1 MLAVRFVLPAL
12 IAFLFLC
19 PLGHAQSSERRFLG
33 FPMDRS
39 MRLSGL
45 SVPLS
50 PDGKND
56 LGRVVFENVSI
67 RPKSFGGLQIGVL
80 PELLVEGLRV
90 EIPPGDK
97 SAEWAANL
105 RAVLQREPLLRSAR
119 FSGFSIRDFS
129 GTDILQAER
138 AKIGE
143 GCALISLEGVSM
155 GEARI
160 PSGSI
165 SLRGAQAGHW
175 LCGRSSTRLSD
186 FTKISDLKKP

>member
-1 MLAVRFVLPAL
+1 MLDVRIVLQAWM
-12 IAFLFLC
+12 AFLFLC
-19 PLGHAQSSERRFLG
+19 PLGHSQSSERRFLG

-80 PELLVEGLRV
+80 PELLVEGLCV

-97 SAEWAANL
+97 SGEWAGNL

-129 GTDILQAER
+129 GIDILQAER

-155 GEARI
+155 GAARI

-175 LCGRSSTRLSD
+175 LCGRSSTRLTDSS
-186 FTKISDLKKP
+186 KIPH

>member
-1 MLAVRFVLPAL
+1 MLAVRIVLLAL
-12 IAFLFLC
+12 TAFLFLC
-19 PLGHAQSSERRFLG
+19 PLGHVQSSERRFLG

-90 EIPPGDK
+90 ETPAGDQ

-105 RAVLQREPLLRSAR
+105 RSVLQREPLLRSAR
-119 FSGFSIRDFS
+119 FTGFSIRNFS
-129 GTDILQAER
+129 GADILQAER

-143 GCALISLEGVSM
+143 GCALISLEGIRTR
-155 GEARI
+155 EARI
-160 PSGSI
+160 PSGTL
-165 SLRGAQAGHW
+165 SLRGAEAGHL
-175 LCGRSSTRLSD
+175 LCGRASTRLSD
-186 FTKISDLKKP
+186 LTKISN

>member
-1 MLAVRFVLPAL
+1 MLDVRIVLQAWM
-12 IAFLFLC
+12 AFLFLC
-19 PLGHAQSSERRFLG
+19 PLGHAELSERRFLG

-50 PDGKND
+50 PDGKNN

-90 EIPPGDK
+90 EIPPGDQ

-129 GTDILQAER
+129 GADILQAER

-143 GCALISLEGVSM
+143 GCALISLEGIRT

-160 PSGSI
+160 PSGTL
-165 SLRGAQAGHW
+165 SLRGSQAGQL
-175 LCGRSSTRLSD
+175 LCGRSGTLLTDSS
-186 FTKISDLKKP
+186 KIPN

>member
-1 MLAVRFVLPAL
+1 
-12 IAFLFLC
+12 
-19 PLGHAQSSERRFLG
+19 
-33 FPMDRS
+33 

-119 FSGFSIRDFS
+119 FSGFSIRNFS
-129 GTDILQAER
+129 GADILQAER

-143 GCALISLEGVSM
+143 GCALIYLEAIRT

-160 PSGSI
+160 PSGTI
-165 SLRGAQAGHW
+165 SLRGAQAGHL
-175 LCGRSSTRLSD
+175 LCGRSSTLLTDSSKNSKL
-186 FTKISDLKKP
+186 KIP

>member
-1 MLAVRFVLPAL
+1 MLFLPLVRIVLPAWM
-12 IAFLFLC
+12 AFLFLC
-19 PLGHAQSSERRFLG
+19 PLGHAQPSERRFLG

-50 PDGKND
+50 PDGKNN

-90 EIPPGDK
+90 EIPPGDQ

-143 GCALISLEGVSM
+143 GCALISLEGVRM
-155 GEARI
+155 GKARI
-160 PSGSI
+160 PSGTI

-175 LCGRSSTRLSD
+175 LCGRSSTLLIDSS
-186 FTKISDLKKP
+186 KIPN